1 MGFSY
6 LRLRS
11 GLGPNHY
18 TSSDTR
24 SGPNSSVGRDELG
37 RRCVSE
43 LVDTDSYHLKA
54 STNMNQSAQT
64 HTDGLVGTRTIKNTK
79 AIVTGAGRG
88 FGRAVAAALSAAG
101 AHVIRVARTGELG
114 DSFSPVAA
122 DAADPATPGRLMEE
136 YRPRTLVLCAGAAP
150 RMSSLPDQTWESFS
164 QNWNVDV
171 AQAFHWTRCALRLPL
186 RPGSSVIA
194 MSSGAAVNG
203 SPLSGGYAGAKA
215 TVRFITSYA
224 AIESQRAGLG
234 IRFVSVLP
242 RLTPATD
249 LGAKAVAAYAE
260 RQGVD
265 VETFVQSMGSMGPV
279 LNTEQVGKSI
289 LQIATGDPQDAG
301 AYLLASS
308 GLSALA

>member
-1 MGFSY
+1 M
-6 LRLRS
+6 
-11 GLGPNHY
+11 
-18 TSSDTR
+18 
-24 SGPNSSVGRDELG
+24 
-37 RRCVSE
+37 
-43 LVDTDSYHLKA
+43 
-54 STNMNQSAQT
+54 
-64 HTDGLVGTRTIKNTK
+64 
-79 AIVTGAGRG
+79 
-88 FGRAVAAALSAAG
+88 
-101 AHVIRVARTGELG
+101 
-114 DSFSPVAA
+114 SP
-122 DAADPATPGRLMEE
+122 LQ
-136 YRPRTLVLCAGAAP
+136 
-150 RMSSLPDQTWESFS
+150 DQTWESFS
-164 QNWNVDV
+164 QTWNVDV
-171 AQAFHWTRCALRLPL
+171 SQAFHWSRHALRRPL
-186 RPGSSVIA
+186 APGSSVIA